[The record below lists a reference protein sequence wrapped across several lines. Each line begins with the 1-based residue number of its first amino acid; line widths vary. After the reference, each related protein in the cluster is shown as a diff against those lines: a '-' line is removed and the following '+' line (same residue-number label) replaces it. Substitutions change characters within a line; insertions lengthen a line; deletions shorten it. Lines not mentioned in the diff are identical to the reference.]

1 MTTTLSLIAFF
12 WLNNQS
18 AEPASHNS
26 HIIRYC
32 FDMIVLLLLLLCGYA
47 FMQLLKSC
55 YLFNVAQTWKK
66 RPLAEEY
73 VLQQKKYAAILQ
85 TEIMCRSL
93 GLQIEN
99 SSIIED
105 KSILRVR
112 WKWRSSLVLLQILCI
127 YSSYL
132 VLLVRGSFSN
142 C

>member
-32 FDMIVLLLLLLCGYA
+32 FDMIVLLLCGYA

-66 RPLAEEY
+66 RPFIGWRICAAA
-73 VLQQKKYAAILQ
+73 KKIYAAILQ

-93 GLQIEN
+93 GLQIGN

-112 WKWRSSLVLLQILCI
+112 WKWRSSFVLLLQILCI